1 MDDIVSYSV
10 IGVIMFGIGIVGGYI
25 VTGKYYSRRFIKVA
39 KECEAA
45 ETIVP
50 LIAEL
55 ERES

>member
-1 MDDIVSYSV
+1 MDDIISYTV
-10 IGVIMFGIGIVGGYI
+10 IGVIMFGIGIVGGYLI
-25 VTGKYYSRRFIKVA
+25 TGKYYSRRFVKVA
-39 KECEAA
+39 KECETA

>member
-1 MDDIVSYSV
+1 MDDIISYTV

-25 VTGKYYSRRFIKVA
+25 ITGKYYSGRFVKVA